1 MTRVALA
8 VLTCLCLA
16 LAGALAWLWVTP
28 QGRLKGVQW
37 SPPGPVR
44 PALDAG
50 RPLGGTGV
58 ELGQYVAVLD
68 RPLFVPSRRPPP
80 PPQAAP
86 APVVDPWADLRV
98 LAVYGNGERGGMLAW
113 VDGRIR
119 RAKLGDSFSGWTLK
133 AISPKGAEFA
143 QGSEVRF
150 VELKRSLGHE
160 SALAL
165 AAKGPASVSPEAQRQ
180 RSADEAR
187 QRVRNMN
194 AVRAKYGFPPLPE
207 P

>member
-1 MTRVALA
+1 MKRAAL
-8 VLTCLCLA
+8 VTLSVLCLG
-16 LAGALAWLWVTP
+16 LAAALAWLWITP
-28 QGRLKGVQW
+28 QGQLKGVRWQ
-37 SPPGPVR
+37 PPAPVR

-50 RPLGGTGV
+50 QPLGGTGV

-68 RPLFVPSRRPPP
+68 RPLFVPTRRPPP
-80 PPQAAP
+80 PLRAAS
-86 APVVDPWADLRV
+86 APLADPWADVRV
-98 LAVYGNGERGGMLAW
+98 LAVYGNAERGGMLAS

-119 RAKLGDSFSGWTLK
+119 RAKVGDTFNGWTLK
-133 AISPKGAEFA
+133 AISPKGAEFT
-143 QGSEVRF
+143 QGNDVRF
-150 VELKRSLGHE
+150 VELKRSLGSE
-160 SALAL
+160 PTLAM
-165 AAKGPASVSPEAQRQ
+165 AGKGPVTASPEAQRA